1 MTTEPPTDAATETSV
16 GTTSE
21 TAIETD
27 RAVDASDHD
36 GTPRLTGESGPIR
49 PTGWQRLDPRRYG
62 WWDIFVYAVP
72 VYIVSRLCVLAG
84 AAVVAAEIR
93 VDTNIADDIGLETPD
108 PHGAARGNAIRPI
121 VDVLTSWDGKWYME
135 IVRNG
140 YPREIPPN
148 VTYHVDE
155 ARAAFFPLYPMI
167 ARWFDVVLPGGDVAA
182 ALAVNIVLGI
192 VAITL
197 IGVLARRL
205 YGPAVGRMS
214 VMLAA
219 LFPGSFVLSFA
230 YSEALM
236 LVLAAACLLMLVDR
250 EWVAAGLFAA
260 LATATRPNSVALIVA
275 CAVAA
280 FLAIRERREY
290 RSLIAVALA
299 PLGFITFQLWLG
311 RHAGEM
317 GAWFRVQRE
326 AWGEGASFGWT
337 AIENTFDAITNP
349 LTSPTDTITAIC
361 FAATILLVYLAW
373 RVRLHWVPF
382 AYSMAV
388 VALMLAPATVTARPR
403 FMYAAFPLLIA
414 AAKWYEPHR
423 TRDELIWPL
432 TIGACG
438 AGLAALTGLY
448 GVFGAIP

>member
-1 MTTEPPTDAATETSV
+1 MTTEPTTES
-16 GTTSE
+16 
-21 TAIETD
+21 TAEK
-27 RAVDASDHD
+27 S
-36 GTPRLTGESGPIR
+36 PTGEVGAHESVATPTSASGAVR
-49 PTGWQRLDPRRYG
+49 PTGRQRLDPRRYS
-62 WWDIFVYAVP
+62 WWDIFVYALP

-93 VDTNIADDIGLETPD
+93 VDTNIADDLGREVAD
-108 PHGAARGNAIRPI
+108 PHGTARGSAVRPI
-121 VDVLTSWDGKWYME
+121 VDVLTSWDGRWYME

-140 YPREIPPN
+140 YPRSIPPN

-155 ARAAFFPLYPMI
+155 ARAAFFPLYPTI
-167 ARWFDVVLPGGDVAA
+167 ARWFDVVFPGGDVAA
-182 ALAVNIVLGI
+182 ALAVNIVLGL

-311 RHAGEM
+311 RHTGEM

-337 AIENTFDAITNP
+337 AIKNTVDAFANP
-349 LTSPTDTITAIC
+349 LTSPTDTITALS
-361 FAATILLVYLAW
+361 FAATIVLVYLAW
-373 RVRLHWVPF
+373 RIRLHWVPL
-382 AYSMAV
+382 AYSIAV

-438 AGLAALTGLY
+438 AGLASLTGLY